1 MTKKRDKFILPLCLV
16 GLLFST
22 ILLQKD
28 FADHKFGKRIAVPE
42 CPWCDERAVDD
53 VVFIPL
59 NASIM
64 RLFSPADPL
73 FLGDILWMRMSYYFG
88 QHMLTDRDYPYLLHM
103 LDLITDLTPGWI
115 QPYLFGAVV
124 LPSETESVEDGFY
137 IIDKG
142 LLFHPDNWQLWFF
155 KGFYLWQMK
164 NDLLGAS
171 EALNKASQ
179 LENAPAY
186 LINLAASFATKGGH
200 RALAV
205 EFLKEALKNVQD
217 ATQRKMILKKMTEVL
232 ESDIQST
239 PVE

>member
-1 MTKKRDKFILPLCLV
+1 MKSKFAYILYLII
-16 GLLFST
+16 LLIFT
-22 ILLQKD
+22 ILLQKN
-28 FADHKFGKRIAVPE
+28 FAVKKNGTFIAVPG
-42 CPWCDERAVDD
+42 CPWCDEKSIDD
-53 VVFIPL
+53 VVFLPL

-73 FLGDILWMRMSYYFG
+73 FLSDILWMRTSYYFG

-103 LDLITDLTPGWI
+103 LDLITDLSPDWI

-155 KGFYLWQMK
+155 KGFYLWQTK
-164 NDLLGAS
+164 NDLIGAS
-171 EALNKASQ
+171 EALKRASQ
-179 LENAPAY
+179 LDYAPVY
-186 LINLAASFATKGGH
+186 LINLAASFATKAGNKS
-200 RALAV
+200 LAIR
-205 EFLKEALKNVQD
+205 FLKEALKNVQD
-217 ATQRKMILKKMTEVL
+217 ATQRKMILKKMKGIL

-239 PVE
+239 PVG

>member
-1 MTKKRDKFILPLCLV
+1 MMKSKIVFTLCLIF
-16 GLLFST
+16 LLLST
-22 ILLQKD
+22 ILLQKN
-28 FADHKFGKRIAVPE
+28 FADKKLGDIIAVPG
-42 CPWCDERAVDD
+42 CRWCDKRSNDD
-53 VVFIPL
+53 VIFLPL

-64 RLFSPADPL
+64 RLFSPADSL
-73 FLGDILWMRMSYYFG
+73 FLADILWMRMSYYFG

-103 LDLITDLTPGWI
+103 LDLITDLSPDWL
-115 QPYLFGAVV
+115 QPYLFGAII
-124 LPSETESVEDGFY
+124 LPSEIESVEDGFY

-171 EALNKASQ
+171 EALNKASR

-186 LINLAASFATKGGH
+186 LINLAASFATKAGN
-200 RALAV
+200 RSLAV

-217 ATQRKMILKKMTEVL
+217 ATQRKMILKKMKEVL
-232 ESDIQST
+232 ESDIQSA
-239 PVE
+239 PVG